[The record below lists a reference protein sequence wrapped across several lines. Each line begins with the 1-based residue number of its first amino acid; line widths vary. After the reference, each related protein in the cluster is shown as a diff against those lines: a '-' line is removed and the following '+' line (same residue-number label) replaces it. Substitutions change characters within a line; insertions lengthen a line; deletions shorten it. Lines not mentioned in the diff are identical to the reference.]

1 MVSFLVESLES
12 MIQKFCTMFIL
23 TDVLEKAQV
32 KLLKLNVTDKSIL
45 KRDFEFSFAI
55 KHELCALKRNGK
67 ISESLIYTFKMEA
80 KKILSTL
87 CNHILE
93 KSPLNSYLVRCTRSL
108 SPLYLAE
115 APESSEKYFSGLL
128 SKLVEYTQ
136 IKPSEADVAK
146 EEFSNLYALLYW
158 RTRYIFLNTIL
169 IATV

>member
-1 MVSFLVESLES
+1 
-12 MIQKFCTMFIL
+12 
-23 TDVLEKAQV
+23 
-32 KLLKLNVTDKSIL
+32 
-45 KRDFEFSFAI
+45 
-55 KHELCALKRNGK
+55 
-67 ISESLIYTFKMEA
+67 MEA
-80 KKILSTL
+80 KKFLSTL

-108 SPLYLAE
+108 SLLYLAE

-128 SKLVEYTQ
+128 NKLVEYTQ

-158 RTRYIFLNTIL
+158 RTRYIVLNTIL